1 MLKQGLIDGAK
12 LKLMF
17 LSATQ
22 FLEKNKQAVNELN
35 VFPVPDG
42 DTGTNMFLTMLSAAR
57 EIKALNTDDLTQV
70 ADALSR
76 GSLKGARGN
85 SGVILSQLY
94 RGFAKTLKSEDLITT
109 SKFAEAMKAGVET
122 AYKSVMKPVEG
133 TILTVARETAEEGI
147 KIANEIEDFPEFF
160 ARIIDIA
167 KDTLDKTP
175 DLLPVLKQAGVV
187 DSGGMGLLYIMMGCA
202 HALDGDFDL
211 DTPIEELDTFTST
224 PNFPAE
230 YDQSIEFGY
239 CTEFFIKNLFPYIK
253 EGDID
258 KLKDKLGKLGDSIVV
273 VGDEDLIKVHF
284 HTNMPG
290 KGLQLGLRFGE
301 LSSIKVDNMREQ
313 HRHVINFE
321 ESVKDNSP
329 EKDYG
334 ILSVSMGNGIA
345 SIFKDLNADYIIE
358 GGQTMNPSIE
368 DILNAADHVKAR
380 ELFILPNNS
389 NIVLSANQAA
399 EISKKPIHVI
409 PTKSIPQGMAAMIAY
424 NSELDPE
431 TNTAAMM
438 NAIKQVRTGQV
449 TYAVRNS
456 HIDDIT
462 IQEGDIM
469 GITEGK
475 ISVVGKDIAIVTQ
488 ELLDNMLADDGE
500 IVTIL
505 YGSDAASED
514 TEQLASF
521 LKEKYPDVDVE
532 VLSGGQPLY
541 YYIISVE

>member
-1 MLKQGLIDGAK
+1 
-12 LKLMF
+12 
-17 LSATQ
+17 
-22 FLEKNKQAVNELN
+22 
-35 VFPVPDG
+35 
-42 DTGTNMFLTMLSAAR
+42 
-57 EIKALNTDDLTQV
+57 
-70 ADALSR
+70 
-76 GSLKGARGN
+76 
-85 SGVILSQLY
+85 
-94 RGFAKTLKSEDLITT
+94 
-109 SKFAEAMKAGVET
+109 
-122 AYKSVMKPVEG
+122 
-133 TILTVARETAEEGI
+133 
-147 KIANEIEDFPEFF
+147 
-160 ARIIDIA
+160 
-167 KDTLDKTP
+167 
-175 DLLPVLKQAGVV
+175 
-187 DSGGMGLLYIMMGCA
+187 
-202 HALDGDFDL
+202 
-211 DTPIEELDTFTST
+211 
-224 PNFPAE
+224 
-230 YDQSIEFGY
+230 
-239 CTEFFIKNLFPYIK
+239 
-253 EGDID
+253 
-258 KLKDKLGKLGDSIVV
+258 
-273 VGDEDLIKVHF
+273 
-284 HTNMPG
+284 
-290 KGLQLGLRFGE
+290 
-301 LSSIKVDNMREQ
+301 
-313 HRHVINFE
+313 
-321 ESVKDNSP
+321 
-329 EKDYG
+329 
-334 ILSVSMGNGIA
+334 MGNGIA

-368 DILNAADHVKAR
+368 DILDAADHVKAR

-541 YYIISVE
+541 Y